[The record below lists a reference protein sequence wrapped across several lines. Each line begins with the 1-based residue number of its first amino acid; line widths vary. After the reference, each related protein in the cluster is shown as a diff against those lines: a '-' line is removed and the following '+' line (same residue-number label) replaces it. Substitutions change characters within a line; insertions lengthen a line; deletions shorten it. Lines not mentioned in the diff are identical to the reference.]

1 METFFKYGNFLLE
14 VSGSFWKFPNPNLE
28 LGSFGALQQI
38 TPQQDGQ
45 HSTRLNSAKIPL
57 KQQYFRPSQVRS
69 QKHPSSPQSP
79 GGVLEWLPPYA
90 RYKYCFLL
98 QSHTSCSNELSFRRF
113 HRTSIGYGPNVL
125 ENFLAGT
132 GAGLKVI
139 TLPPTRP
146 GSWVRITHST
156 KTSPNNLQYLLTAA
170 YLLGGTLK

>member
-113 HRTSIGYGPNVL
+113 HHGRESIL
-125 ENFLAGT
+125 ENFLAVL
-132 GAGLKVI
+132 AQWSSGLSI
-139 TLPPTRP
+139 NPNHPPTREIHHLCIFYP
-146 GSWVRITHST
+146 KLRCFHVYKYGYKLICLTH
-156 KTSPNNLQYLLTAA
+156 
-170 YLLGGTLK
+170 